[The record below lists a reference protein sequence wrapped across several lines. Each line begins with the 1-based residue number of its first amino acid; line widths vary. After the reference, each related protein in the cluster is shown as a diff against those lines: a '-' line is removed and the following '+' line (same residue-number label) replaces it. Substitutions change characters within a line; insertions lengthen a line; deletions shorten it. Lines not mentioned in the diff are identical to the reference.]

1 MQWRNYRFI
10 NGLLVLASI
19 VGMSFALYLEHV
31 KGLDPCPLCVF
42 QRVGLM
48 AMGIFALIAFLHNP
62 ASNLMKRMY
71 AFLATLSIGWSVG
84 VAARHVWL
92 QTLPP
97 DQVPSCGPGL
107 NYLIDAL
114 PLKTVLNEVLT
125 GSGECAAIDWTFLGQ
140 SLPVWSLVF
149 FSVLLLIC
157 LWQLFRTYPVA
168 KKAYKK

>member
-1 MQWRNYRFI
+1 MAILPNFDKNKRYI
-10 NGLLVLASI
+10 
-19 VGMSFALYLEHV
+19 HV
-31 KGLDPCPLCVF
+31 PTISAELRPELC
-42 QRVGLM
+42 R
-48 AMGIFALIAFLHNP
+48 
-62 ASNLMKRMY
+62 Y
-71 AFLATLSIGWSVG
+71 
-84 VAARHVWL
+84 
-92 QTLPP
+92 
-97 DQVPSCGPGL
+97 QVPSCGPGL

-114 PLKTVLNEVLT
+114 PLKTVLSEVLT

>member
-48 AMGIFALIAFLHNP
+48 AMGISALIAFLHNP

-71 AFLATLSIGWSVG
+71 ALLATLSIGWSVG
-84 VAARHVWL
+84 VAARNVWL

>member
-71 AFLATLSIGWSVG
+71 ALLATLSIGWSVG

-107 NYLIDAL
+107 NYLIDAR

>member
-1 MQWRNYRFI
+1 MQWSYRFVS
-10 NGLLVLASI
+10 GVLVLASI

-71 AFLATLSIGWSVG
+71 ALLATLSIGWSVG

>member
-48 AMGIFALIAFLHNP
+48 AMGIFALIAFLHHP
-62 ASNLMKRMY
+62 VSNLTKRIY
-71 AFLATLSIGWSVG
+71 ALLATLSIGWSFG

-114 PLKTVLNEVLT
+114 PFKKVLSEVLT

-140 SLPVWSLVF
+140 SLPVWSLAF

>member
-71 AFLATLSIGWSVG
+71 ALLATLSIGWSVG